1 MNSPS
6 DNSNI
11 LEGDI
16 LLFHGAA
23 AADAGVASLPGVTS
37 FLAAWLTDDTL
48 LDGLTSDS
56 EMAELHNLNQGQI
69 ILKGQLQRI
78 VILD

>member
-16 LLFHGAA
+16 LLFHRAA
-23 AADAGVASLPGVTS
+23 AADAGVVSLPGVTS
-37 FLAAWLTDDTL
+37 FLAAWLTDGTL

-56 EMAELHNLNQGQI
+56 EMAELHNLNQEQI
-69 ILKGQLQRI
+69 ILKGQLQKI